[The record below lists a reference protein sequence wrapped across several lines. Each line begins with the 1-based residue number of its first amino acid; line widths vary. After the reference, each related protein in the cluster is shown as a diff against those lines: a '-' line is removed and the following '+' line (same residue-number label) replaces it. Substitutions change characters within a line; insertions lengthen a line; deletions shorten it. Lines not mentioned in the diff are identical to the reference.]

1 MLSEGEIL
9 NNASAKEIILVIL
22 NSLLLLVL
30 KKVYC
35 IVLYSTV
42 RVLFAYM
49 ALYVRPVCPFRKF
62 RFEPE

>member
-35 IVLYSTV
+35 IVLYSKSTICQYGFV
-42 RVLFAYM
+42 CETGLPIQKV
-49 ALYVRPVCPFRKF
+49 PV
-62 RFEPE
+62 

>member
-35 IVLYSTV
+35 IVLYSKN
-42 RVLFAYM
+42 AIC
-49 ALYVRPVCPFRKF
+49 LYGFVCETGLPIQKVPV
-62 RFEPE
+62 